1 MDPLAQDERIS
12 AYLDGELA
20 PEARAKF
27 EAELAQNADLRQ
39 VVEELRGLGDGL
51 QLLDRYR
58 LDGDFASRV
67 LRRAERTIL
76 TGDAAPSGA
85 AGAAVNGPAA
95 NGPAAHPAAEA
106 VPAMSSIA
114 SRGGT
119 AFGANGASQAAT
131 SDCASESASRHWQS
145 RRPWVWSALAVAVAM
160 LLMVSGWLRPKPHQV
175 AMIDETMRPHGAADK
190 ALPPAKISGAP
201 ANAPLLARLESRKRL
216 SDRDELSERS
226 KSGEADSANG
236 VSDAKSLET
245 NGRELRKSVAGP
257 AADGSPSGGPA
268 SNGAVSNGPAFNG
281 PAADSSSVASKQ
293 TADRPS
299 EPSVRFASK
308 DRESRELSKANLPAG
323 ENGAKETP
331 SVYATEA
338 AKAPPLASG
347 TKAGGVSDQGKGSD
361 LAATGKGA
369 GALRSTAQLGTLR
382 PGSAEAGGVQTGNLV
397 AGTAAPLVPP
407 GISNPQ
413 GRGNAVAKNAVAK
426 NAAATGGRSLGEFGG
441 QSALASPALA
451 NRALAKR
458 TSDGLIVAQC
468 VTSPEAAARSFQEL
482 LNHRGIALYDA
493 PAERRSATTPTDH
506 AETDHAETGHAETGH
521 AETGHAETGHA
532 ETGHAE
538 TGHAETGHAET
549 GQLKTGHGELFAQ
562 EQAASS
568 PTVKTQV
575 VYVEG
580 TPEQIMGLVHD
591 LRSQPATY
599 RALAV
604 SAATSPDWGKISL
617 GAAGGERGPRE
628 SLSLQERRDAAEAA
642 RADRLARIEA
652 PPPTARAPQGGDK
665 APARAATNST
675 AAPSPPGA
683 PEGQQASENDYR
695 HIAEQAAE
703 EGRLAAKPRA
713 QVPVAHSAA
722 EKKVEQK
729 TAGGFSYTPGVAP
742 KQDAKD
748 AARPGEAADK
758 EGKSVDQIDAKA
770 TKAAT
775 DSSDDSGARIPAPVR
790 LNIARPNSEGLN
802 FEQVDQ
808 GAAPATGWAMRLAEL
823 PPVLKSK
830 LSTPQATPRS
840 DARATDDQRAGSVA
854 GSFGAV
860 KGEGRRGEKTKPGEP
875 ELGSVTKKDQPG
887 AAVEKSNLA
896 EKPGQDVASQPIGG
910 QGQASNGP
918 RSQNGPPDADAAHLA
933 DQELPAKDQQKP
945 VTPSAGKSSKK
956 LADQPAGDVPGSGNA
971 GLHDAAPRVPASDV
985 AAGVGG
991 GGAGPTGRTGGSST
1005 SQSSVSRQEKSVSL
1019 SADLKQ
1025 GTVEVGP
1032 RMQAIFVFQ
1041 ISPAPSAVSAPAFV
1055 APVTAP
1061 VARPSPATGAPA
1073 QPTTPAPAKPAK

>member
-20 PEARAKF
+20 PDARAKF

-39 VVEELRGLGDGL
+39 VVDELRGLGDGM

-58 LDGDFASRV
+58 LDDDFASRV
-67 LRRAERTIL
+67 LRRAERAIL

-85 AGAAVNGPAA
+85 AGAAVNGPAAHGPAA

-119 AFGANGASQAAT
+119 VFGPNGASQAAT
-131 SDCASESASRHWQS
+131 SDSASESASRHWQS

-160 LLMVSGWLRPKPHQV
+160 LLMVSGWLRQKSQQV
-175 AMIDETMRPHGAADK
+175 AMVDETTRPHGAADK

-201 ANAPLLARLESRKRL
+201 EAAPLLAKSESMKRL
-216 SDRDELSERS
+216 SERDEMSERS
-226 KSGEADSANG
+226 ESGAAASANG

-308 DRESRELSKANLPAG
+308 DRDDRDLSTANRPAD
-323 ENGAKETP
+323 ENGAKEVP
-331 SVYATEA
+331 SSSTAETA
-338 AKAPPLASG
+338 HAPPLASG
-347 TKAGGVSDQGKGSD
+347 ATADGIADHTKSAG
-361 LAATGKGA
+361 LAATGKGTGAARSSVQA
-369 GALRSTAQLGTLR
+369 GDVRG
-382 PGSAEAGGVQTGNLV
+382 AGIQNGNLV
-397 AGTAAPLVPP
+397 AGSPAPAVPP
-407 GISNPQ
+407 GTYDLES
-413 GRGNAVAKNAVAK
+413 RGNAVAKNADAS
-426 NAAATGGRSLGEFGG
+426 GGRSVSEFGG
-441 QSALASPALA
+441 RSAVPNPALPNAAMGNRALA
-451 NRALAKR
+451 NRL
-458 TSDGLIVAQC
+458 SDGLIVAQC
-468 VTSPEAAARSFQEL
+468 VTAPEVAARSFQEL
-482 LNHRGIALYDA
+482 LNHRGIALYDT
-493 PAERRSATTPTDH
+493 PAERRAVTMTTDH
-506 AETDHAETGHAETGH
+506 I
-521 AETGHAETGHA
+521 
-532 ETGHAE
+532 
-538 TGHAETGHAET
+538 ET
-549 GQLKTGHGELFAQ
+549 GQLETNHGELLAKK
-562 EQAASS
+562 QAATS
-568 PTVKTQV
+568 PAVRTEV

-580 TPEQIMGLVHD
+580 TPEQILGLVHD

-617 GAAGGERGPRE
+617 GAAGGERGPGE
-628 SLSLQERRDAAEAA
+628 SLSLQKRRDAAEAA

-675 AAPSPPGA
+675 TAPSPPGA

-713 QVPVAHSAA
+713 QVPAASSAA

-748 AARPGEAADK
+748 AARPGEVADM

-830 LSTPQATPRS
+830 LSAPQATPRS

-875 ELGSVTKKDQPG
+875 ELESVTKKDQHG
-887 AAVEKSNLA
+887 AADEKSTLA
-896 EKPGQDVASQPIGG
+896 EKSGQDAAPQPIGG

-956 LADQPAGDVPGSGNA
+956 LADRPAGDVPGSGNA
-971 GLHDAAPRVPASDV
+971 ASHDAAPQVPASDV

-1005 SQSSVSRQEKSVSL
+1005 SQSSVSRQEKAVSL

-1025 GTVEVGP
+1025 GTVAVGP

-1041 ISPAPSAVSAPAFV
+1041 ISPVADPA
-1055 APVTAP
+1055 
-1061 VARPSPATGAPA
+1061 ARPSAAIGASSKPAA
-1073 QPTTPAPAKPAK
+1073 PAPAKPAK